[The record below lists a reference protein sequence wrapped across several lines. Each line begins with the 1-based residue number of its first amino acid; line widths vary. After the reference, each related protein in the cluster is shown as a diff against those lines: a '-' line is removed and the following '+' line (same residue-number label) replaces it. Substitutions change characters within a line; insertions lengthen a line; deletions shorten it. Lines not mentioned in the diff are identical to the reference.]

1 MIFIIAIVGPFS
13 GLKEQV
19 DQNELGKEQQPR
31 RLVLDGS
38 YGIEFPDSH
47 PPRCGCQAA
56 TVLALAEAPWRAKAN
71 SLGFSSSTY
80 ASVSLGSVQLQGR
93 RDCPYSPSVPIDLS
107 KTH

>member
-56 TVLALAEAPWRAKAN
+56 TVLALAETPWRAKAN
-71 SLGFSSSTY
+71 SLGSRHPDMLPLAWVRYNSKEDVIARTLP
-80 ASVSLGSVQLQGR
+80 V
-93 RDCPYSPSVPIDLS
+93 CP
-107 KTH
+107 